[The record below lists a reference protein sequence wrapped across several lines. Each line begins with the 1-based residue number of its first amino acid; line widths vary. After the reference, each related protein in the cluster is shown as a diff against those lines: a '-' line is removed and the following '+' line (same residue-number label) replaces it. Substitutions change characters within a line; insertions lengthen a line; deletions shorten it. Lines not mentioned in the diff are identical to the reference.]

1 VACLMQEGADNRLHR
16 LASST
21 HDSSQSGTGGEIM
34 PHTALQRCLNEW
46 VPMLVDECDFAAAFL
61 LLYRP
66 IEEAAPDPGDL
77 LRFVRAASAVCMIQ
91 S

>member
-1 VACLMQEGADNRLHR
+1 
-16 LASST
+16 
-21 HDSSQSGTGGEIM
+21 
-34 PHTALQRCLNEW
+34 
-46 VPMLVDECDFAAAFL
+46 VDECDFAAAFL